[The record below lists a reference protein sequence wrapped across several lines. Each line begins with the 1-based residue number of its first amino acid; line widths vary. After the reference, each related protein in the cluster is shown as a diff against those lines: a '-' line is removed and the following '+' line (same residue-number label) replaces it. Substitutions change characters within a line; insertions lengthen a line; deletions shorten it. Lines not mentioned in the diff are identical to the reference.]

1 MERKFTDD
9 EWKEY
14 EKEISQYEKV
24 SDDYYDEIIMDRYRP
39 SWMRTKEFE
48 NELAFRTK
56 LMMEKIKEIKNK
68 YPVSNRND
76 VLGDIG
82 EELFD
87 NIQCVLNNLYYTSKY
102 DGRCS
107 YKIKRRYG
115 APSGSPRG
123 GIDFYIDL
131 KDEGEYLYTL
141 AIEVKNWDTYSNISE
156 NMWKTEIKDRY
167 KVCEGHEIK
176 VLAITKGNVLL
187 VKKRC
192 EYEDIDIIPLKY
204 FLDPQ
209 IDKNKISEVL
219 FALFWDFHMLIE
231 DKIYS
236 DIIGRMRR
244 YRGLG
249 IPVKNIAEI
258 FRCSPS
264 WVYRNTKKSS

>member
-141 AIEVKNWDTYSNISE
+141 AIEVKNWDDWIWYPNPNVSN
-156 NMWKTEIKDRY
+156 DRY
-167 KVCEGHEIK
+167 NKQI
-176 VLAITKGNVLL
+176 L
-187 VKKRC
+187 KR
-192 EYEDIDIIPLKY
+192 
-204 FLDPQ
+204 FTT
-209 IDKNKISEVL
+209 V
-219 FALFWDFHMLIE
+219 
-231 DKIYS
+231 
-236 DIIGRMRR
+236 
-244 YRGLG
+244 
-249 IPVKNIAEI
+249 
-258 FRCSPS
+258 
-264 WVYRNTKKSS
+264 